1 MTGQQLGHRPGE
13 PAVEARERYELLRA
27 LGSVVLTPPP
37 GNESVWHALG
47 LSPAT
52 GAEHTDVFV
61 LGLPPH
67 AAIYLG
73 DEGKLGGEG
82 LDRVGGFWR
91 ALGLSAPEDAD
102 HLGAL
107 LMLYAEL
114 GLAESLA
121 TNDRSAEQLRTSRQA
136 LLHEHLWPW
145 VPAYLRAVADLQVP
159 SLAEW
164 AALTLAAVL
173 EEHECA
179 TPAPLL
185 PLALREAPQPLAA
198 DDSVDD
204 LLDALVAPVRSGVVL
219 SQRDLQAGAA
229 VVGVGFRRGER
240 RYALRAMLEQD
251 APATLGW
258 LAERARSWAEI
269 HRGHGDDPTTDWW
282 RVRAESTA
290 TVLAAALEGE
300 Q

>member
-1 MTGQQLGHRPGE
+1 MTE
-13 PAVEARERYELLRA
+13 PEVESTERYELLRA
-27 LGSVVLTPPP
+27 LGSVALTPPP
-37 GNESVWHALG
+37 GNEPVWHALG
-47 LSPAT
+47 LTPAT
-52 GAEHTDVFV
+52 GVEHTEVFV

-121 TNDRSAEQLRTSRQA
+121 ANDRSAEQLRTSRQA

-145 VPAYLRAVADLQVP
+145 VPAYLRAVSDLRVAT
-159 SLAEW
+159 LAEW
-164 AALTLAAVL
+164 AALTLAAVV
-173 EEHECA
+173 EEHERSV
-179 TPAPLL
+179 PAPLL
-185 PLALREAPQPLAA
+185 PLALREAPAPLSSE
-198 DDSVDD
+198 DSVDE
-204 LLDALVAPVRSGVVL
+204 LLDALVAPVRSGIVL

-229 VVGVGFRRGER
+229 VAGVGFRRGER

-258 LAERARSWAEI
+258 LAERARVWTQI
-269 HRGHGDDPTTDWW
+269 HQEHGADPTTDWW
-282 RVRAESTA
+282 RARAESTA

>member
-1 MTGQQLGHRPGE
+1 MAEHRTGNQE
-13 PAVEARERYELLRA
+13 AEARDRYELLRA
-27 LGSVVLTPPP
+27 LGSVALTPPP
-37 GNESVWHALG
+37 GNESVWRALD

-52 GAEHTDVFV
+52 GAEHTEVFV

-91 ALGLSAPEDAD
+91 ALGLRSPEDAD

-114 GLAESLA
+114 GLAELLA
-121 TNDRSAEQLRTSRQA
+121 SSDRSVEQLRTSRQA

-145 VPAYLRAVADLQVP
+145 VPAYLHAVAALRVP

-164 AALTLAAVL
+164 ASLTLAAVR
-173 EEHECA
+173 EEHERA
-179 TPAPLL
+179 TPVPLL
-185 PLALREAPQPLAA
+185 PLALREAPRPLAA
-198 DDSVDD
+198 DDSVDA
-204 LLDALVAPVRSGVVL
+204 LLDAMVAPVHCGVL
-219 SQRDLQAGAA
+219 MSQRDLQAGAA

-240 RYALRAMLEQD
+240 RFALRAMLEQD

-258 LAERARSWAEI
+258 LAERARSWAEV
-269 HRGHGDDPTTDWW
+269 HRGHGSDPTTEWW
-282 RVRAESTA
+282 RARAESTA
-290 TVLAAALEGE
+290 TVLAAALEE
-300 Q
+300 ER

>member
-1 MTGQQLGHRPGE
+1 MSSSTIGS
-13 PAVEARERYELLRA
+13 AVGAAERYELLRA

-37 GNESVWHALG
+37 GNEPVWHALG

-52 GAEHTDVFV
+52 GAEHTEGFV

-91 ALGLSAPEDAD
+91 ALGLNAPEDAD
-102 HLGAL
+102 HLGTL
-107 LMLYAEL
+107 LLLYAEL
-114 GLAESLA
+114 GLAESAA
-121 TNDRSAEQLRTSRQA
+121 TNERSADQLRTSRHA
-136 LLHEHLWPW
+136 LLHEHLWSW
-145 VPAYLRAVADLQVP
+145 APAYLHAVAQLDVA
-159 SLAEW
+159 SVAEW

-173 EEHECA
+173 EEHERA
-179 TPAPLL
+179 PAAPLL
-185 PLALREAPQPLAA
+185 PLALREAPPPLAA
-198 DDSVDD
+198 EDSVDD
-204 LLDALVAPVRSGVVL
+204 LLDALVAPVRTGVVL

-229 VVGVGFRRGER
+229 IVGVGFRRGER
-240 RYALRAMLEQD
+240 RFALRAMLEQD

-258 LAERARSWAEI
+258 LAERARHWTQV
-269 HRGHGDDPTTDWW
+269 HREHGADPTTEWW
-282 RVRAESTA
+282 RARAESTA
-290 TVLAAALEGE
+290 TVLAAALEGA

>member
-1 MTGQQLGHRPGE
+1 MAEHRTGNQ
-13 PAVEARERYELLRA
+13 EAEGRDRYELLRA
-27 LGSVVLTPPP
+27 LGSVALTPPP
-37 GNESVWHALG
+37 GNESVWRALD

-52 GAEHTDVFV
+52 GAEHTEVFV

-91 ALGLSAPEDAD
+91 ALGLRSPEDAD

-114 GLAESLA
+114 GLAELGSS
-121 TNDRSAEQLRTSRQA
+121 DRSVEQVRTSRQA

-145 VPAYLRAVADLQVP
+145 VPAYLHAVAALRVP

-164 AALTLAAVL
+164 ASLTLAAVR
-173 EEHECA
+173 EEHERA
-179 TPAPLL
+179 TPVPLL
-185 PLALREAPQPLAA
+185 PLALREAPRPLAA

-204 LLDALVAPVRSGVVL
+204 LLDAMVAPVHCGVL
-219 SQRDLQAGAA
+219 MSQRDLQAGAA

-240 RYALRAMLEQD
+240 RFALRAMLEQD

-258 LAERARSWAEI
+258 LAERARSWAEV
-269 HRGHGDDPTTDWW
+269 HRGHGSDPTTEWW
-282 RVRAESTA
+282 RARAESTA
-290 TVLAAALEGE
+290 TVLAAALEE
-300 Q
+300 ER

>member
-1 MTGQQLGHRPGE
+1 MSAATTSETEVE
-13 PAVEARERYELLRA
+13 PRERYELLRA

-37 GNESVWHALG
+37 GNEPVWHALG
-47 LSPAT
+47 LAPAT
-52 GAEHTDVFV
+52 GAEHTEVFV

-73 DEGKLGGEG
+73 EEGKLGGEG

-91 ALGLSAPEDAD
+91 ALGLNAPEDAD

-114 GLAESLA
+114 GLAELTA
-121 TNDRSAEQLRTSRQA
+121 GNERSAEQLRTSRQA

-145 VPAYLRAVADLQVP
+145 LPAYLRAVSDLRV
-159 SLAEW
+159 STLAEW
-164 AALTLAAVL
+164 ASLTLAAVI
-173 EEHECA
+173 EEHEHS

-185 PLALREAPQPLAA
+185 PLALREAPAPLSAE
-198 DDSVDD
+198 DSVDE
-204 LLDALVAPVRSGVVL
+204 LLDALVAPIRSGVVL

-229 VVGVGFRRGER
+229 VAGVGFRRGER

-258 LAERARSWAEI
+258 LAERARAWTEI
-269 HRGHGDDPTTDWW
+269 HREHGDDPTTAWW
-282 RVRAESTA
+282 RARAESTA

>member
-1 MTGQQLGHRPGE
+1 MAE
-13 PAVEARERYELLRA
+13 PAVEAPERYELLRA

-37 GNESVWHALG
+37 GNEPVWRALD
-47 LSPAT
+47 LTPAT
-52 GAEHTDVFV
+52 AVEHTEVFV

-114 GLAESLA
+114 GLAESVA
-121 TNDRSAEQLRTSRQA
+121 TNERSAEQLRTSRQA

-145 VPAYLRAVADLQVP
+145 VPAYLHAVAELGVA

-173 EEHECA
+173 EEHERA

-198 DDSVDD
+198 GDSVDD
-204 LLDALVAPVRSGVVL
+204 LLDALVAPVRSGVYL
-219 SQRDLQAGAA
+219 TQRDLQAGAA

-240 RYALRAMLEQD
+240 RFALRAMLEQD
-251 APATLGW
+251 APATVGW

-269 HRGHGDDPTTDWW
+269 HRAHGTDPTTDWW
-282 RVRAESTA
+282 RARADSTA